1 MFNRKEKESEAPATA
16 APDLSTLAQAGS
28 SVTVAEPEPSKPAQK
43 FKTPAELLTPE
54 AQAYTNQLV
63 TNAVKEIF
71 AQMAPLL
78 QSIALTPE
86 KLAAAEAMRR
96 APTEDELAKKLR
108 EKREK
113 KLMLAEA
120 EENRQNL
127 LRSQAACSHRDEN
140 ERWAVQVVH
149 NFPDRQPR
157 FLCPH
162 CQSFFE
168 PRRWVVGAPD
178 AENPR
183 GRAYI
188 ADEHP
193 QYQMLMQG
201 LAAKVG

>member
-1 MFNRKEKESEAPATA
+1 VQA
-16 APDLSTLAQAGS
+16 AP
-28 SVTVAEPEPSKPAQK
+28 VAEPEPAAAKPSKL
-43 FKTPAELLTPE
+43 KTPAELMTPE

-86 KLAAAEAMRR
+86 KLAEAEKLRR
-96 APTEDELAKKLR
+96 APTAEELAKKAR

-113 KLMLAEA
+113 KLMMEEA
-120 EENRQNL
+120 AENRANQE
-127 LRSQAACSHRDEN
+127 RHQAACTHRDEN

-157 FLCPH
+157 FLCPK